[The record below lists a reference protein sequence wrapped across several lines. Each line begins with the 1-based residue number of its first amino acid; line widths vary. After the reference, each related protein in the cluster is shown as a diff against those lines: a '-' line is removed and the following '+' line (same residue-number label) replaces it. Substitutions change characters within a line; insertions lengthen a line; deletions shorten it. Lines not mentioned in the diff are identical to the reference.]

1 MRNRGDILKGHV
13 RKRGSKWCFI
23 IDLGRDP
30 ETGKRKQKWF
40 SGFNTK
46 KEAERA
52 MATKIH
58 ELNQGVF
65 IEPSKITLEDYLKRW
80 LQDYALTNC
89 APRTYEGYESIIR
102 NHLIPSLGKITLDR
116 LKPMHIQKYYSDKLD
131 HGRSDK
137 KGGLSARTVHHH
149 HRLLHKALEQA
160 VKWQVITV
168 NPVRAVSPPKPK
180 RKQIQVL
187 TRDEVLLLLKAAENS
202 KLYEPIFFAVN
213 TGMRRG
219 EIFALRWSDVDFEN
233 QLISIRRTLHRTKD
247 SGFVFR
253 DSAKTDGSRRSIAV
267 SDSVV
272 KMLKKIKR
280 KQLEQKMALGP
291 AYQDH
296 DLIFCRPDGTPFD
309 LDYLS
314 KAFGQFIRK
323 ANLPP
328 IRFHDLRHTHATLLL
343 QQGEHPKVVSERL
356 GHSTIT
362 ITMDLYSHVMPNMQ
376 KEAAQK
382 LDNLLFGD

>member
-1 MRNRGDILKGHV
+1 MKGHV